1 LRKKESKSKLGMLFG
16 QFAPVISI
24 FESAFLLSGRSRILS
39 ITAMIRPLLYIGRAL
54 LLTCLLVS
62 SFLFAKS
69 NDSRRQN
76 KKDTIPFYDPSRFL
90 PGSGPRNYDSS
101 NYAVIC
107 LYRPSSLPGE
117 KLWFAVIADEEEI
130 ARISESNRWLVKIPR
145 EGRVKIESRYNSV
158 SAVDLDIRFGQ
169 TYYIR
174 VEGALSGN
182 KVTAKL
188 DHVENQQGMEENK
201 KEIWKDHYLDYPWPE
216 DIFHIHMMQNIKYE
230 PRYVL
235 NMTDSIPFFN
245 GKFLPPV
252 TTRFYYY
259 LPSSEP
265 YELPHYHFVY
275 INRLLSR
282 TYYKE
287 INLYRD
293 DHKIFDSVDDLQN
306 YIRNS
311 IRDGKRLTAGN
322 REALISL
329 NFELIPEFEEMTAGY
344 FAEIKQ
350 EKKDENGN
358 GFTELRREFVIYRFK
373 RTKGSKKIFPTFG
386 NMNGVVILVSESG
399 LPEELHSKEELEGE
413 ALAFCRGVSF

>member
-1 LRKKESKSKLGMLFG
+1 
-16 QFAPVISI
+16 
-24 FESAFLLSGRSRILS
+24 
-39 ITAMIRPLLYIGRAL
+39 MIRPQFYIGRTL
-54 LLTCLLVS
+54 PLTCLFVS
-62 SFLFAKS
+62 TFFFAKS
-69 NDSRRQN
+69 NEFGWRN
-76 KKDTIPFYDPSRFL
+76 EMDTIPFYDASHFL
-90 PGSGPRNYDSS
+90 LPAGPRNYDTS

-117 KLWFAVIADEEEI
+117 NLWFAVVADEEEI
-130 ARISESNRWLVKIPR
+130 ARISESNRWMVKIPR
-145 EGRVKIESRYNSV
+145 EGRVKIECRYNSV
-158 SAVDLDIRFGQ
+158 SAVELDIHFGQ

-174 VEGALSGN
+174 VEGAHFGN

-188 DHVENQQGMEENK
+188 NKVENQQGMEENK

-216 DIFHIHMMQNIKYE
+216 DIFHIHMLQNIKYE
-230 PRYVL
+230 PRYISD
-235 NMTDSIPFFN
+235 MTDSIPFFN

-275 INRLLSR
+275 VNRLLSR

-293 DHKIFDSVDDLQN
+293 DHKIFDSVDDLEN

-311 IRDGKRLTAGN
+311 IKDGKRLTAGS

-329 NFELIPEFEEMTAGY
+329 NFELIPEFEQMTAGF
-344 FAEIKQ
+344 FAEIKE
-350 EKKDENGN
+350 EKKDHNGA

-399 LPEELHSKEELEGE
+399 MPEELHNKEELKAE
-413 ALAFCRGVSF
+413 ALEFCRGISF

>member
-1 LRKKESKSKLGMLFG
+1 
-16 QFAPVISI
+16 
-24 FESAFLLSGRSRILS
+24 
-39 ITAMIRPLLYIGRAL
+39 MIRPQFYIGRTL
-54 LLTCLLVS
+54 PLTCLFVS
-62 SFLFAKS
+62 TFFFAKS
-69 NDSRRQN
+69 NEFGWRN
-76 KKDTIPFYDPSRFL
+76 EMDTIPFYDASHFL
-90 PGSGPRNYDSS
+90 LPAGPRNYDTS

-117 KLWFAVIADEEEI
+117 NLWFAVVADEEEI
-130 ARISESNRWLVKIPR
+130 ARISESNRWMVKIPR
-145 EGRVKIESRYNSV
+145 EGRVKIECRYNSV
-158 SAVDLDIRFGQ
+158 SAVELDIHFGQ

-174 VEGALSGN
+174 VEGAHFGN

-188 DHVENQQGMEENK
+188 NKVENQQGMEENK

-216 DIFHIHMMQNIKYE
+216 DIFHIHMLQNIKYE
-230 PRYVL
+230 PRYISD
-235 NMTDSIPFFN
+235 MTDSIPFFN

-275 INRLLSR
+275 VNRLLSR

-293 DHKIFDSVDDLQN
+293 DHKIFDSVDDLEN

-311 IRDGKRLTAGN
+311 IKDGKRLTAGN

-329 NFELIPEFEEMTAGY
+329 NFELIPEFEQMTAGF
-344 FAEIKQ
+344 FAEIKE
-350 EKKDENGN
+350 EKKDHNGA

-399 LPEELHSKEELEGE
+399 MPEELHNKEELKAE
-413 ALAFCRGVSF
+413 ALEFCRGISF